1 MKNTLALR
9 AVLLLALTADAAEI
23 HVRPEGPIHTLA
35 EAQREARKT
44 KATVIVHAGT
54 YYLPETIKFT
64 PADSGCTYA
73 AAPGETVVLSGGLRL
88 DLKWEPFR
96 DGIMQAKTP
105 GRLAVDQLFI
115 NGQRQFMARYPNYDA
130 NIRPY
135 GGFAADAFSRERA
148 ARWSDPAGGF
158 IHAMHRAHWGG
169 YHYRITGKNEKGEV
183 TYEGGWQ
190 NNRQMGMHPQH
201 RYVENIFE
209 ELDAPSEWFHN
220 AKTGTLYYKPAAGLD
235 LAKAVVEVVR
245 PRHLVEFNGT
255 KEKPVRNV
263 TLRGFVFR
271 HAARTFMDVKEP
283 LLRSDWTIYRGG
295 AVLFNGAEECT
306 LADCEFDQLGGN
318 AIFVNNY
325 NRRVTVRGCDIHD
338 TGASAVAFVGDP
350 KAVRNPLFEYGQRL
364 SYSQIDKTPGPQ
376 TDNYPADCL
385 VEDCLIRRMGVVE
398 KQATGIELSMAM
410 GITIRHCSIYEAS
423 RAGINISEGTF
434 GGHVIE
440 FCDVFDTVRETGDH
454 GSFNSW
460 GRDRFWGLKDAP
472 AAELPTLALLDV
484 VKPNV
489 IRNSRWRCDHGW
501 DVDLDDGS
509 SNYEIYNNLFLHGGL
524 KLREGFCRKVWNN
537 IAVNNSLHPHVWY
550 ENSGDEVTR
559 NIWMGAYRP
568 AVMKIAKWGKEVDRN
583 LFTTSDADRTRF
595 AANGCDAN
603 SLVGDAMFVDAAKG
617 DYRVKDGSPA
627 LKLGFQ
633 NFPMDQ
639 FGVTSARLK
648 AIARTPELPGLDAA
662 KPAAITKERTEHF
675 WLQAKAR
682 NLEGEEFSAFGVSK
696 ESGGVHLVEVPAG
709 SAAAKCGFQ
718 TGDLI
723 QTINFQPARHFA
735 ELMQRQNEASGALG
749 VGIVRGQQ
757 SRNLRV
763 ESFPVV
769 MTETALAPAAAVAP
783 IREISA
789 RPSTRNDPL
798 ATLHDNKLATGY
810 GPVFANG
817 VRGGIYR
824 ADLGSVKRIVSVA
837 TWSHH
842 YGGKRG
848 AQNFVLFGSAADD
861 PGWDVNAR
869 TRFTPIAEVDTRG
882 NKRGAHH
889 GTLIRNSTGQPL
901 GSFRW
906 LVWVVQPV
914 TDKLENTSF
923 QEFQIKAE

>member
-1 MKNTLALR
+1 MKRPIVFALM
-9 AVLLLALTADAAEI
+9 ALWLVPLRAAEI
-23 HVRPEGPIHTLA
+23 HVSPNGNDANAGTAERPLA
-35 EAQREARKT
+35 TVAAAQHAARAVAGREAV
-44 KATVIVHAGT
+44 TVWLHGGVH
-54 YYLPETIKFT
+54 YLPETVRFT
-64 PADSGCTYA
+64 PADSASTYA
-73 AAPGETVVLSGGLRL
+73 AAPGETVVLSGGLKL

-105 GRLAVDQLFI
+105 GGLAVDQLFI
-115 NGQRQFMARYPNYDA
+115 NGQRQLMARYPNHDA
-130 NIRPY
+130 SVRPY

-169 YHYRITGKNEKGEV
+169 YHYRITGKDAKGEV

-190 NNRQMGMHPQH
+190 NNRQMGMHAQH

-209 ELDAPSEWFHN
+209 ELDAPGEWSHK
-220 AKTGTLYYKPAAGLD
+220 AKIGTLYYFPPAAVD
-235 LAKAVVEVVR
+235 LKTATVEVVR
-245 PRHLVEFNGT
+245 LRHLVEFNGT
-255 KEKPVRNV
+255 QEKPVRNV

-295 AVLFNGAEECT
+295 AVLFNGAEDCT

-318 AIFVNNY
+318 AVFVNNY

-350 KAVRNPLFEYGQRL
+350 KAVRNPLFEYRERQ

-410 GITIRHCSIYEAS
+410 GVTVRHCSIYEAS

-472 AAELPTLALLDV
+472 AAELPKLALLDV

-509 SNYEIYNNLFLHGGL
+509 TNYEIYNNLFLHGGL
-524 KLREGFCRKVWNN
+524 KLREGFHRKVWNN

-583 LFTTSDADRTRF
+583 LFTTSDADRVKF

-603 SLVGDAMFVDAAKG
+603 SLVGDAMFVDAAHG

-627 LKLGFQ
+627 LKLGFV
-633 NFPMDQ
+633 NFPMDR
-639 FGVTSARLK
+639 FGATSPRLK
-648 AIARTPELPGLDAA
+648 AIARTPEIPALKAVARESSASAA
-662 KPAAITKERTEHF
+662 EIQWQGATLRELMHY
-675 WLQAKAR
+675 
-682 NLEGEEFSAFGVSK
+682 EFSAIGVAADAA
-696 ESGGVHLVEVPAG
+696 GVFVAEAPAT
-709 SAAAKCGFQ
+709 SAA
-718 TGDLI
+718 
-723 QTINFQPARHFA
+723 FA
-735 ELMQRQNEASGALG
+735 AG
-749 VGIVRGQQ
+749 
-757 SRNLRV
+757 LR
-763 ESFPVV
+763 
-769 MTETALAPAAAVAP
+769 
-783 IREISA
+783 
-789 RPSTRNDPL
+789 
-798 ATLHDNKLATGY
+798 
-810 GPVFANG
+810 
-817 VRGGIYR
+817 R
-824 ADLGSVKRIVSVA
+824 ADFIQRVNGRATRDTKEFLSAVNNVA
-837 TWSHH
+837 A
-842 YGGKRG
+842 G
-848 AQNFVLFGSAADD
+848 Q
-861 PGWDVNAR
+861 
-869 TRFTPIAEVDTRG
+869 
-882 NKRGAHH
+882 
-889 GTLIRNSTGQPL
+889 TLKLTIIRNQQPM
-901 GSFRW
+901 
-906 LVWVVQPV
+906 PV
-914 TDKLENTSF
+914 ELKR
-923 QEFQIKAE
+923 